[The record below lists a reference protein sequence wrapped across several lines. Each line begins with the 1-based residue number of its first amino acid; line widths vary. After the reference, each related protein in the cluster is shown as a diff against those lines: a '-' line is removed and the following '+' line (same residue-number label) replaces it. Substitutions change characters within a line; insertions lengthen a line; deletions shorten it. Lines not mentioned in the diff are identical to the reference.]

1 MLKYVLFDLDGTLT
15 ESGPGIMN
23 AAKIALN
30 HFGIEENNVENLHKF
45 VGPPLT
51 ESFGQRYVM
60 NEADTQEAIAVFRK
74 YYNVTGIYENSVF
87 EGIQEMLQQLKS
99 NGLLLSIASS
109 KPRPMIDIVVDHFDI
124 RKYFDVIVG
133 CELDGTRSQ
142 KKEVVDEVIRLFG
155 ELSGDDAVLEHSI
168 MVGDRMYDVNG
179 ARECGLECIG
189 VTYGYGTRQELQEAG
204 AAYIVDSVNE
214 LGEKLLHLVQ
224 TR

>member
-51 ESFGQRYVM
+51 ESFGQRYGM

-155 ELSGDDAVLEHSI
+155 ELSGDRAVLEHSI

>member
-51 ESFGQRYVM
+51 ASFGQCYGM

-87 EGIQEMLQQLKS
+87 EGVQEMLQQLKS

>member
-51 ESFGQRYVM
+51 ESFGQRYGM

-87 EGIQEMLQQLKS
+87 EGVQEMLQQLKS

-155 ELSGDDAVLEHSI
+155 ELSGDGAVLEHSI

>member
-30 HFGIEENNVENLHKF
+30 HFGIEENNVGNLHKF

-51 ESFGQRYVM
+51 ESFGQRYGM

-155 ELSGDDAVLEHSI
+155 ELSGDRAVLEHSI

>member
-51 ESFGQRYVM
+51 ESFGQRYGM

>member
-30 HFGIEENNVENLHKF
+30 YFGIEENNVENLHKF

-51 ESFGQRYVM
+51 ESFGQRYGM

>member
-51 ESFGQRYVM
+51 ESFGQRYGM

-214 LGEKLLHLVQ
+214 LGEKLLYLVQ

>member
-51 ESFGQRYVM
+51 ESFGQRYGM

-87 EGIQEMLQQLKS
+87 EGIQEMLQQLKR

>member
-30 HFGIEENNVENLHKF
+30 HFGIEENNVGNLHKF

-51 ESFGQRYVM
+51 ESFGQRYGM

>member
-51 ESFGQRYVM
+51 ESFGQRYGM

-189 VTYGYGTRQELQEAG
+189 VTYGYGTRQELQDAG

>member
-51 ESFGQRYVM
+51 ESFGQCYGM

-87 EGIQEMLQQLKS
+87 EGVQEMLQQLKS

>member
-51 ESFGQRYVM
+51 ESFGQRYGM

-179 ARECGLECIG
+179 ARECGFECIG

>member
-51 ESFGQRYVM
+51 ESFGHRYGM

>member
-51 ESFGQRYVM
+51 ESFGQRYGM

-155 ELSGDDAVLEHSI
+155 EHSGDDAVLEHSI

-189 VTYGYGTRQELQEAG
+189 VTYGYGTRQELHEAG

>member
-51 ESFGQRYVM
+51 ESFGQRYGM

-87 EGIQEMLQQLKS
+87 EGIQEMLQQLKR

-133 CELDGTRSQ
+133 CELDGTRYQ

>member
-51 ESFGQRYVM
+51 ESFGQRYGM

-189 VTYGYGTRQELQEAG
+189 VTYGYGTRQELQEVG

>member
-51 ESFGQRYVM
+51 ESFGQRYGM

-109 KPRPMIDIVVDHFDI
+109 KPRPMIDIVVDYFDI

-155 ELSGDDAVLEHSI
+155 ELSGDDVVLEHSI

>member
-30 HFGIEENNVENLHKF
+30 HFGIEENKVENLHKF

-51 ESFGQRYVM
+51 ESFGQRYGM

-74 YYNVTGIYENSVF
+74 YYNITGIYENSVF
-87 EGIQEMLQQLKS
+87 EGIQEMLQQLKR

>member
-51 ESFGQRYVM
+51 ESFGQRYGM

-189 VTYGYGTRQELQEAG
+189 VTYGYGTRQELQESG

-214 LGEKLLHLVQ
+214 LGEKLLHLVR

>member
-51 ESFGQRYVM
+51 ESFGQRYGM

-74 YYNVTGIYENSVF
+74 YYNITGIYENSVF

>member
-30 HFGIEENNVENLHKF
+30 HFGIEEKNVENLHKF

-51 ESFGQRYVM
+51 ESFGQRYGM